1 MKNEASF
8 VIIGICV
15 FVILL
20 VSMLTT
26 IHNNKEIPL
35 SSNLYGSIL
44 IIKKNCSENVRHII
58 LKAVS
63 NDNGLTYGEY
73 DKIVSIYNEEQNKK
87 ILAELSK

>member
-1 MKNEASF
+1 MRNEASF

-26 IHNNKEIPL
+26 IHNNEEIPL
-35 SSNLYGSIL
+35 SSNLYGNIL

-58 LKAVS
+58 LKAIS
-63 NDNGLTYGEY
+63 DNGLTYGEY
-73 DKIVSIYNEEQNKK
+73 DKIVSIYNEEHNKK
-87 ILAELSK
+87 ILAELLK